1 MIVNE
6 QHRKDLITLAKKM
19 TRKMHAM
26 PLDENGPKD
35 DNGYPTEPTETY
47 LEYLSLLYD
56 DKIANIATHLGVLP
70 NMLSLS
76 KLAKEV
82 DMDKT
87 ELKELLSDSVE
98 SMYIIKFG
106 NQYALADPLFIY
118 DAPFI
123 IKKNY
128 EGPDALKL
136 AELSRKFYAEEGY
149 YKRWSTSFKGIPYM
163 RVLTVSEEIE
173 TGQEII
179 PLEEVYSLL
188 EEVDEFCLM
197 PCPCRNRKGIQG
209 IRDEYCTEHYPVYN
223 CIGMGTGSQLIAK
236 DPGNRSITRE
246 EVKEIVRHSAE
257 VGLVLMTD
265 NSSHVRSTLCS
276 CCECCCSHLQGLT
289 KLNNPRAVSKANYI
303 SKIDEESCVACG
315 TCLERCKF
323 SAITINDIAE
333 IDPIRCMGCGLCAVT
348 CPSDAITMIRFER
361 EHIPG
366 APVKA

>member
-6 QHRKDLITLAKKM
+6 QHRKDLIIIAKKM
-19 TRKMHAM
+19 IRERHSM
-26 PLDENGPKD
+26 PLDENGPLD

-47 LEYLSLLYD
+47 LEYLSLMYNE
-56 DKIANIATHLGVLP
+56 KIANIATPLGVMP
-70 NMLSLS
+70 KMLSLS
-76 KLAKEV
+76 KFAKEV
-82 DMDKT
+82 NMDKK

-98 SMYIIKFG
+98 SVYIINIG
-106 NQYALADPLFIY
+106 NQYSLPNPLLIY

-136 AELSRKFYAEEGY
+136 AELSRKFYAEENY
-149 YKRWSTSFKGIPYM
+149 YKRWSTSFKGTPYM
-163 RVLTVSEEIE
+163 RVLAVSEEIE
-173 TGQEII
+173 TGNEVI
-179 PLEEVYSLL
+179 PLEEVYSLI
-188 EEVDEFCLM
+188 EQIDDFWVM

-209 IRDEYCTEHYPVYN
+209 IRDEYCKEHYPVYN
-223 CIGMGTGSQLIAK
+223 CIGMGSGSQLLAK
-236 DPGNRSITRE
+236 APGNRPITRE
-246 EVKEIVRHSAE
+246 EVKVIVKNSAE
-257 VGLVLMTD
+257 QGLVLMTD
-265 NSSHVRSTLCS
+265 NSAKFFSTLCS

-303 SKIDEESCVACG
+303 SSINEESCVACG

-333 IDPIRCMGCGLCAVT
+333 IDPIRCMGCGLCAVK

>member
-149 YKRWSTSFKGIPYM
+149 YKRWSTSFKGTPYM

-173 TGQEII
+173 TGQEVI

-323 SAITINDIAE
+323 SAITINNIAE
-333 IDPIRCMGCGLCAVT
+333 IDPIRCMGCGLCAVK
-348 CPSDAITMIRFER
+348 CPNDAITMIRFER